1 VKKNGLLSVE
11 IIFFPYFCRKKCMKR
26 IVWLICV
33 FIALI
38 IGIIII
44 NNLPYLSPAE
54 KQEGITFMQHDDD
67 TIRVAY
73 IGDSW
78 ADGHKKVKCVI
89 DSLVYFS
96 TGRPVVV
103 KTAGISGLTSKN
115 IYYGLFRDRSMRNVI
130 EWGPDFCFVVA
141 GINDTDR
148 KMGKGYYKENMR
160 LIIDLL
166 FEHHITP
173 IILEIPSYDI
183 LFSYKRRS
191 RQVKFQYLASMVVT
205 WSKMNCIED
214 YRTAYYALLD
224 EQGWSDQVITISYKD
239 WNPDGYK
246 DKRGLYDGGL
256 MHLNA
261 RGYLVLDTCIAHKI
275 IEKLS
280 VSSDNGNH

>member
-1 VKKNGLLSVE
+1 MKWVFW
-11 IIFFPYFCRKKCMKR
+11 II
-26 IVWLICV
+26 IVFVTILICLFLV
-33 FIALI
+33 KS
-38 IGIIII
+38 
-44 NNLPYLSPAE
+44 LPYYSPA
-54 KQEGITFMQHDDD
+54 KPQSGLNVRRHHDD
-67 TIRVAY
+67 TVRIAY

-89 DSLVYFS
+89 DSLVCFS

-115 IYYGLFRDRSMRNVI
+115 IYYSIFRNDSIRRVI

-166 FEHHITP
+166 LNNRITP
-173 IILEIPSYDI
+173 IILEIPSYDT

-191 RQVKFQYLASMVVT
+191 RKVKLLYLASMVVT

-214 YRTAYYALLD
+214 YRKAYYELLD
-224 EQGWSDQVITISYKD
+224 EQGWSDQVITVSYKD

-246 DKRGLYDGGL
+246 DKRYLYDGGL
-256 MHLNA
+256 MHLNPK
-261 RGYLVLDTCIAHKI
+261 GYLVLDTCIAHKI

-280 VSSDNGNH
+280 VSSDK